1 MKNSLAET
9 RQNLEA
15 RDPETARRPP
25 MSPCARCNGSGTE
38 PETEPVKLSITGG
51 EHMNDLFVEWLREAV
66 EFRRR
71 RKDDEDPS

>member
-38 PETEPVKLSITGG
+38 PETEQV
-51 EHMNDLFVEWLREAV
+51 VEWLREAV